1 VSPLQKGLQ
10 TQRTQSTRRLY
21 TLPFA
26 AVDIEKS
33 KIIQSPE
40 IGARTKNHK
49 AAVTFLLPI
58 DSLMK
63 PVREWHEYISKH
75 GGRDLLWRPAFK

>member
-1 VSPLQKGLQ
+1 M
-10 TQRTQSTRRLY
+10 
-21 TLPFA
+21 
-26 AVDIEKS
+26 DIEKS

-75 GGRDLLWRPAFK
+75 GGRDLLWYPAFKQGIKTGEKWNIEFEHGGIEGS